1 MEYNPES
8 LSTSKG
14 WLAIDELERL
24 DLVID
29 FHKRHKIK
37 LPNVRLHSLIHV
49 MVENQLTED
58 IKEVKDKMTELLS
71 DGLSRHDAIHAIG
84 SVLSTFFYEIIK
96 GGKSSSDP
104 NREYLEKLATLNANK
119 WLHQKS

>member
-8 LSTSKG
+8 LSTSTG
-14 WLAIDELERL
+14 WLSIDELERL

-84 SVLSTFFYEIIK
+84 SVLSTFFYEIFK